1 MYMPRK
7 WNRCGRVKIVVMK
20 YHVPLQAASN
30 RQAHSERLKLF
41 MLKISLSERG
51 KSAGIVE
58 KSAKIAL
65 QGKLKA
71 DRKYQRS
78 LNKVSHYQYNLH

>member
-20 YHVPLQAASN
+20 YHMPLQAASS
-30 RQAHSERLKLF
+30 RQAQSKRLKLF
-41 MLKISLSERG
+41 MLQIGLSERG
-51 KSAGIVE
+51 KSASIAE
-58 KSAKIAL
+58 KSAGTAL

-71 DRKYQRS
+71 DRKYQQN
-78 LNKVSHYQYNLH
+78 LNRVSHYQYNLN